1 MLVKFEFILKLDRSI
16 YKLVIYRWLINWRS
30 LFRFDYKVKVYF
42 VVRKREIN
50 IVSNYYV
57 VGIII
62 LKVCVCV

>member
-16 YKLVIYRWLINWRS
+16 YKLVIYYWLINWRS